1 MTRPVIAMNLW
12 RRELPTF
19 LHDATLLYTLGDEY
33 VRVLRDAGATVVLL
47 PHVDEDEAPALL
59 DAVDALVLS
68 GGGDVDPASY
78 GESDEG
84 SKDVDAGADRSEI
97 ALVREARR
105 RGMPTLAICRGM
117 QIANV
122 AFGGTLTQD
131 VGGTSE
137 WHEPVSDVPA
147 EVLRASHP
155 VRLTAGSQLARIYGA
170 EELVVNTIHHQA
182 IDRLAEGFVATATAP
197 DGLVEGVERE
207 DGDWPF
213 VGVQWHPEKGGEADL
228 PLFRWFVADLRDRRA
243 RGRA

>member
-19 LHDATLLYTLGDEY
+19 LDDATLLYTLADEY

-47 PHVDEDEAPALL
+47 PHVGEDEVAGLL
-59 DAVDALVLS
+59 DVVDALVLS

-78 GESDEG
+78 GRAAAG
-84 SKDVDAGADRSEI
+84 SKDVDASADRSEV

-105 RGMPTLAICRGM
+105 RSLPTLAICRGM

-122 AFGGTLTQD
+122 AFGGTLQQD
-131 VGGTSE
+131 VGGTSD
-137 WHEPVSDVPA
+137 WHAPISSVPA

-155 VRLTAGSQLARIYGA
+155 VELVPGSLLTRIYGS

-182 IDRLAEGFVATATAP
+182 IDRLADGFVATATAP
-197 DGLVEGVERE
+197 DGIVEGIEVE
-207 DGDWPF
+207 DDDWPF
-213 VGVQWHPEKGGEADL
+213 LGVQWHPEKGGEADL
-228 PLFRWFVADLRDRRA
+228 PLFRWFVADLDRRLKTQA
-243 RGRA
+243 